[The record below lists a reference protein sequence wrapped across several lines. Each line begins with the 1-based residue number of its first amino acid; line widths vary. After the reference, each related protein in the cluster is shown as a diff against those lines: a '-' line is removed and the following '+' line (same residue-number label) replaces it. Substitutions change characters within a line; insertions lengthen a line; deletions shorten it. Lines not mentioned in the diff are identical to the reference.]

1 MKHKM
6 KYKPGGELKPV
17 PSDNKGLAKLPTAV
31 RNKMGYAKMGTEMS
45 LLNKMSMGGSMDMV
59 DMLEKKGYGGATAPS
74 MMKKKKMGGSNT
86 YSGEY

>member
-31 RNKMGYAKMGTEMS
+31 RNKMGYAQVGKEMPS
-45 LLNKMSMGGSMDMV
+45 LLTKMSMGGSPDMV
-59 DMLEKKGYGGATAPS
+59 EMAMGKYG
-74 MMKKKKMGGSNT
+74 KKKRMGGSSPSNT
-86 YSGEY
+86 YSDEY